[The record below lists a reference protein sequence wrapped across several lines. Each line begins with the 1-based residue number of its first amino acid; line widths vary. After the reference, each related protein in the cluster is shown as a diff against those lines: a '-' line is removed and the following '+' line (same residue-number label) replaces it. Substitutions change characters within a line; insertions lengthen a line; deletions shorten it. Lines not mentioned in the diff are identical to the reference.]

1 MYQASKVVVRTLCAS
16 ILAVAGLI
24 SAHAQ
29 ASSTSTE
36 HLARQADAVFVGK
49 VREMKSEWTR
59 NRASI
64 VTRVTLGVGQVIK
77 GQPSTTTVTIVT
89 PGGEVDGVGELYTH
103 MASFKQQEE
112 VVVFLERAQ
121 TGEYRVAGGSLGKFT
136 VEHDPKTGRPMIGG
150 DVPLE
155 DFSRNMTQAVKTG
168 PTE

>member
-1 MYQASKVVVRTLCAS
+1 MYQRMNAVVRTVCALVL
-16 ILAVAGLI
+16 IVAGMI

-29 ASSTSTE
+29 VQQTSTE
-36 HLARQADAVFVGK
+36 RLARQADAVFVGK
-49 VREMKSEWTR
+49 VREMKSEWTK
-59 NRASI
+59 NRGSI

-89 PGGEVDGVGELYTH
+89 PGGEIDGVGELYTH

-112 VVVFLERAQ
+112 VVVFLERSQ
-121 TGEYRVAGGSLGKFT
+121 TGEYRVAGGSQGKFT
-136 VEHDPKTGRPMIGG
+136 VERDPKTGRATIGG

-155 DFSRNMTQAVKTG
+155 DFSRNVNQAVKTG